1 MAANQQYQQPASQMQ
16 PGQPRIQGQAQINAS
31 VFDTFSTSL
40 RNNVVRGAQSLV
52 NSWSD
57 CAYVIRYSRY
67 TSYVITTLLIF
78 VLLSLVFNWGPA
90 VAMTLSVIA
99 VICAAFQSYLVSQES
114 CFKIF
119 SNAAG

>member
-1 MAANQQYQQPASQMQ
+1 MAANQQFPQASQGG
-16 PGQPRIQGQAQINAS
+16 PQPRLQGQAQVNAS

-52 NSWSD
+52 NTWSE

-78 VLLSLVFNWGPA
+78 VLLSLIFNWGPA
-90 VAMTLSVIA
+90 VVMTLSVIA
-99 VICAAFQSYLVSQES
+99 IICAVFQSYLVSQES

-119 SNAAG
+119 NNASG